1 MLNMKIRKNDTI
13 KIIAGKDKG
22 KTGKVLNVFPKKN
35 KILIEGL
42 NLYKKHIRPKRE
54 GEKGEIVLVPRAI
67 NVSNVM
73 LVCPSCNKTTRV
85 SFRFEGGTKIRI
97 CKKCGVVI

>member
-1 MLNMKIRKNDTI
+1 MRVKKGDTV
-13 KIIAGKDKG
+13 KIITGKDKN
-22 KTGKVLNVFPKKN
+22 KTGKVLKVLPTKN

-85 SFRFEGGTKIRI
+85 SFRFESGTKIRI
-97 CKKCGVVI
+97 CKKCGAVI

>member
-73 LVCPSCNKTTRV
+73 LVCPSCNRATRV
-85 SFRFEGGTKIRI
+85 GYRIESQKKMRI
-97 CKKCGVVI
+97 CRKCKAVI